1 MPLPQKAC
9 IAGPWL
15 HLLTQTTKARMPAP
29 LSLLFPILAAAAH
42 AFLRLALRL
51 LAARVGSTTVLV
63 PLTGSIHVSTST

>member
-1 MPLPQKAC
+1 
-9 IAGPWL
+9 
-15 HLLTQTTKARMPAP
+15 MPAP